1 MATKKQ
7 YADVSFYEN
16 KLCKVMERLSVTEY
30 DYNWSR
36 NDAYVSFFYKGQAY
50 RFEHS
55 VEKVNSLG
63 KMKLTY
69 GSDVFAQLVLAL
81 EDLARMVERGIYD
94 LSVWCAGMKF
104 LPQKTELPQCFQ
116 TLGFYVNQDYPSE
129 KDVEDVYKA
138 LLKRVHPDNGG
149 STEEFIK
156 IKGAYDEC
164 MKLLYYESLVGG
176 PV

>member
-1 MATKKQ
+1 MAAKKQ
-7 YADVSFYEN
+7 YADIDFYEN
-16 KLCKVMERLSVTEY
+16 KLKKVMERLGVSQY

-36 NDAYVSFFYKGQAY
+36 HDAFVSFYYKGQAY

-55 VEKVNSLG
+55 VEKVNALG

-104 LPQKTELPQCFQ
+104 LPQKHELPQCYQ
-116 TLGFYVNQDYPSE
+116 ILGFDKYANNPNKE
-129 KDVEDVYKA
+129 EIEIAYKNMI
-138 LLKRVHPDNGG
+138 KRTHPDNGG
-149 STEEFIK
+149 SIEEFNK
-156 IKGAYDEC
+156 VREAYKKCKEQC
-164 MKLLYYESLVGG
+164 L
-176 PV
+176 